1 MEFRTTIKLEPSEEK
16 IGYDTAVMFVG
27 SCFSSYIGN
36 KFQRLKMPV
45 IVNPAGTVYNPM
57 SVATTLNAIIDE
69 KVYSVNDLQFN
80 NGKWFS
86 YDHYMDFSMPER
98 EETLKKINEHRHK
111 GSEKLARA
119 SFLFVTFGT
128 ARVYRHLATDK
139 IVSNCHKIPA
149 KEFSRE
155 IISVEEIVDVWQ
167 PLIDR
172 LRAYNP
178 GIKVVF
184 SVSPVRHWK
193 DGAHGNQISK
203 SILFLAIEKLIGQNI
218 MADYFPAYEIMMD
231 DLRDYRY
238 YADDMLHPSEKA
250 INYIWNLFSGRY
262 FDKKTVSLHVD
273 MEKLAKAMG
282 HRPQNS
288 GDGERRVFA
297 GNTLRLIEN
306 LESRLPLVDFSAEK
320 EYFKGF

>member
-1 MEFRTTIKLEPSEEK
+1 MEFRTTIKIEPSKDK
-16 IGYDTAVMFVG
+16 IGYDTPVMFVG

-45 IVNPAGTVYNPM
+45 MVNPAGTVYNPI
-57 SVATTLNAIIDE
+57 SVATTLNALIDE
-69 KVYSVNDLQFN
+69 KIYSANDLRFD

-86 YDHYMDFSMPER
+86 FDHYTDFSTPQL
-98 EETLKKINEHRHK
+98 EETLKKVNEHRHK
-111 GSEKLARA
+111 ASELLGRC

-128 ARVYRHLATDK
+128 ARVYRHSATDK

-155 IISVEEIVDVWQ
+155 IMSVEEIVGVWR
-167 PLIDR
+167 PLLER
-172 LRAYNP
+172 LKGHNP
-178 GIKVVF
+178 DIKLIF
-184 SVSPVRHWK
+184 TISPVRHWK
-193 DGAHGNQISK
+193 DGAHGNQLSK
-203 SILFLAIEKLIGQNI
+203 SILFLAIEKLIGQNN
-218 MADYFPAYEIMMD
+218 MASYFPAYEIMMD

-250 INYIWNLFSGRY
+250 INYIWELFSDRY
-262 FDKKTVSLHVD
+262 FDQKTTSLHVD

-282 HRPQNS
+282 HRPQNGS
-288 GDGERRVFA
+288 DEEKKLFA
-297 GNTLRLIEN
+297 GNALKIIEN
-306 LESRLPLVDFSAEK
+306 LESGLPLVDLSAEK